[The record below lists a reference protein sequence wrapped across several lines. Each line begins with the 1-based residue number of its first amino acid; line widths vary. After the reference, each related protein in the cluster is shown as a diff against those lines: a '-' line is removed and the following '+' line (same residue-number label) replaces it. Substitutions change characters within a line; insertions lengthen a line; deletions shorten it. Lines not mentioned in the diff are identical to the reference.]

1 MGVRQRSYW
10 LRQVEAIRRQN
21 IAAFAYAVGLGMA
34 DQKSS
39 REAFDA
45 LELTQTAKESKK
57 QLSDSWWGLT
67 KLSKR
72 LMKLSKGG
80 RGV

>member
-21 IAAFAYAVGLGMA
+21 IATLAHAVGLGMA
-34 DQKSS
+34 DSKSS
-39 REAFDA
+39 QDAFDA

-57 QLSDSWWGLT
+57 QLSDSWWGLHG
-67 KLSKR
+67 LSKR
-72 LMKLSKGG
+72 LAKLSKGG